1 MLKWTGHNFF
11 ATIYY
16 VMPNDVDKS
25 GTILARKRHA
35 LVDTFLLFKYRK
47 ASPESKRRYEEST
60 RNERIARTMRL
71 EGDKVSASD
80 VRGFLN
86 RP

>member
-1 MLKWTGHNFF
+1 M
-11 ATIYY
+11 ASS
-16 VMPNDVDKS
+16 DKV
-25 GTILARKRHA
+25 ILDMNLVRKRNS
-35 LVDTFLLFKYRK
+35 LVDTFLLFKYRQ
-47 ASPESKRRYEEST
+47 ASTESKRHYEEST
-60 RNERIARTMRL
+60 RDERIARTMRL